1 MAEPASVNQYSSLP
15 RVGIVQ
21 NIGDVSVVRG
31 SQTLHTP
38 PSLRI
43 PSRDAFLA
51 LHRQVLR
58 ISSSVELSVSSKAS
72 SQDTL
77 NEPSTVAGYR
87 WSERFEEAFKS
98 ETSLATDAAK
108 IDEEEEE
115 NEEQRDANG
124 TDEALSHTKSNRRSL
139 PCTPLIIS
147 PDCASITSASCPSIT
162 SGSITG
168 FEFPAVNSTSDRAT
182 LDNNLT
188 TNGNNTLSAMVS
200 KCIPVPSYIHCHN
213 CTFAIIRLACFEM
226 YANNKGVSRTY
237 TL

>member
-1 MAEPASVNQYSSLP
+1 MAEPENVNQYSSLP
-15 RVGIVQ
+15 RVGVVQ

-38 PSLRI
+38 QSLRI

-98 ETSLATDAAK
+98 ETSLATVK
-108 IDEEEEE
+108 IDEEEE

-124 TDEALSHTKSNRRSL
+124 TDEALSTTKSNRRSL

-182 LDNNLT
+182 LDSNLT
-188 TNGNNTLSAMVS
+188 TNGNNTLSVMHMVS
-200 KCIPVPSYIHCHN
+200 NRTWLHVLYFHNYSYSLH
-213 CTFAIIRLACFEM
+213 
-226 YANNKGVSRTY
+226 
-237 TL
+237 